1 MCKVFTCDSKRLR
14 KLWMLARNRDEINND
29 FWSYFV
35 HNSQDIRYGKKRKWR
50 DKVSFFSH
58 FSWFFLWI
66 LCEYVRRKHGKK
78 NGRFSFFEAKYLF
91 RVNDFKINRCY
102 SPTLQL
108 QKYFFK
114 WFRLEH
120 SLIHSVNILE
130 FEHPKKK
137 ERKKIK
143 GLE

>member
-1 MCKVFTCDSKRLR
+1 MAKRGSEKIKFL
-14 KLWMLARNRDEINND
+14 L
-29 FWSYFV
+29 F
-35 HNSQDIRYGKKRKWR
+35 
-50 DKVSFFSH
+50 H
-58 FSWFFLWI
+58 FSWFFIWI
-66 LCEYVRRKHGKK
+66 LNENVRRKYGKK

-102 SPTLQL
+102 STTLQL

-130 FEHPKKK
+130 FEHTKKR
-137 ERKKIK
+137 RKKSRVWNKIVAK
-143 GLE
+143 YYHLQSALCWIQIFFPHLLQRISNQSKTVHPLECC

>member
-1 MCKVFTCDSKRLR
+1 MDSKRLR

-50 DKVSFFSH
+50 DKVSFFSL
-58 FSWFFLWI
+58 FLVSSLNFIWICKEKTWEKEWPFFL
-66 LCEYVRRKHGKK
+66 
-78 NGRFSFFEAKYLF
+78 FEAKYLF